1 MAGTPGGTSSNGI
14 ELVYFESGEI
24 LFHENEESY
33 HFFVIQEGS
42 VEIYKDG
49 DDGIRLPLTIIS
61 EGTALGEFAMINRA
75 PRSATARAI
84 TPVRAARISEQA
96 YQKLLEELP
105 EWAMSVIKALIE
117 RLHKT
122 NEIIRKGR
130 IVSPELKREIE
141 ATEFDPDAGT
151 ITDSAP
157 FLTSTGEDDEF

>member
-1 MAGTPGGTSSNGI
+1 MATTQQGSNGI
-14 ELVYFESGEI
+14 ELVYFESGEV
-24 LFHENEESY
+24 LFYENEASY
-33 HFFVIQEGS
+33 HFYIIQEGS

-49 DDGIRLPLTIIS
+49 DDGVRLPLTVVS
-61 EGTALGEFAMINRA
+61 EGTAIGEFAMINRA

-84 TPVRAARISEQA
+84 TPVRAAKISEQS
-96 YQKLLEELP
+96 YQELLNDLP
-105 EWAMSVIKALIE
+105 EWAMAVIKALID

-157 FLTSTGEDDEF
+157 FLTSDGLPEED

>member
-1 MAGTPGGTSSNGI
+1 MATTQKGPNGI

-24 LFHENEESY
+24 LFNENEESY
-33 HFFVIQEGS
+33 HFFIVQEGS

-49 DDGIRLPLTIIS
+49 DDGVRLPLTVVS
-61 EGTALGEFAMINRA
+61 EGTAIGEFAMINRS

-84 TPVRAARISEQA
+84 TPVRAAKISEKA
-96 YQKLLEELP
+96 YQELLSDLP
-105 EWAMSVIKALIE
+105 EWAMSVIKALID

-130 IVSPELKREIE
+130 IVSPDLQREIE
-141 ATEFDPDAGT
+141 ATEFDPEAGT

-157 FLTSTGEDDEF
+157 FLTADGLPEDD